1 MISKELCIGSTAV
14 LFRDAGPLAPFNV
27 YQIRLALQKTG
38 LRRKKKNKNKKRV
51 QYTCCIVYTSGAV
64 SFLFLALPPPCP
76 VSPLLFPFFFFK
88 DKEDY
93 I

>member
-38 LRRKKKNKNKKRV
+38 LRRKKKQKQK
-51 QYTCCIVYTSGAV
+51 TSSIHLLYSIYKWC
-64 SFLFLALPPPCP
+64 SFLSFPCP
-76 VSPLLFPFFFFK
+76 APTLPCLLFPFFFFK